1 MSRLSA
7 CPDVAREPYC
17 ALPDS
22 APSPREKALRIP
34 AKSRI
39 LNPTATPPE
48 ICPMNPE
55 VIVFILYLLCM
66 LGIGVFF
73 FFRDRKGGEKTFFLG
88 DRKMGA
94 WVGALSA
101 GASDMSAWV
110 LMGLPTSVYAF
121 GLGKIWIPVG
131 LVAGYTASWLIEAPR
146 LRRFSIVAGDAITI
160 PQYLSNR
167 FLAKSKA
174 LQVIC
179 AVVFLL
185 AYTVY
190 AASSIKACG
199 TLFHK
204 VIGMD
209 PMAAMFLAVFIIV
222 GYTFMG
228 GFSAVCWT
236 DFFQGL
242 LILGAMMLAPVFAFL
257 MLDFLGEHIDPAS
270 HYWNPAADWRDIVS
284 GLAWGLGYFG
294 MPHIIIRFM
303 SIKSQKTL
311 KRSAWIG
318 IAWTVLILIFAALIG
333 VVGRLDFG
341 MDADMAKNELV
352 FIQMVRRIF
361 PGVIS
366 GVLLSAVL
374 AASMSTADSQLLSA
388 SSSLASDVYKPIIR
402 RNQASDRELMWIGR
416 FVVLAVAVVAL
427 VLAANPNSGSIMG
440 LVENA
445 WGLFGAAFGPAILLS
460 LFWRKFNFAGA
471 IAGIVVGAA
480 VDIGWL
486 IFLKDT
492 GIYEILPGFAAGWL
506 AAFVAAKI
514 AGTPSEAVMRLYDDA
529 VAYVDIFAHDD

>member
-1 MSRLSA
+1 MS
-7 CPDVAREPYC
+7 
-17 ALPDS
+17 
-22 APSPREKALRIP
+22 
-34 AKSRI
+34 
-39 LNPTATPPE
+39 
-48 ICPMNPE
+48 PE

-66 LGIGVFF
+66 LSIGVFF
-73 FFRDRKGGEKTFFLG
+73 FIKDRKGGEKTFFLG

-110 LMGLPTSVYAF
+110 LMGFPTSIYAF

-131 LVAGYTASWLIEAPR
+131 LVAGYAASWLIEAPR
-146 LRRFSIVAGDAITI
+146 LRRFSIVSGDAITI

-209 PMAAMFLAVFIIV
+209 PMTAMYLAVFIIV

-236 DFFQGL
+236 DFFQGM
-242 LILGAMMLAPVFAFL
+242 LILGAMLLAPVFALFVL
-257 MLDFLGEHIDPAS
+257 EFSGEAIDASS
-270 HYWNPAADWRDIVS
+270 HYWNPAADWRDVVS

-303 SIKSQKTL
+303 SISSQKTL

-318 IAWTVLILIFAALIG
+318 ITWTVLILLFAVLIG

-341 MDADMAKNELV
+341 MDADMTKNELV
-352 FIQMVRRIF
+352 FVQMVRRIF

-366 GVLLSAVL
+366 GILLSAVL

-388 SSSLASDVYKPIIR
+388 SSSLASDVYKPIVR
-402 RNQASDRELMWIGR
+402 KNRASDRELMWVGR

-427 VLAANPNSGSIMG
+427 VIASNPNSGSIMG

-471 IAGIVVGAA
+471 VAGIVVGAA
-480 VDIGWL
+480 VDICWI
-486 IFLKDT
+486 IFLKQT
-492 GIYEILPGFAAGWL
+492 GVYEILPGFAAGAV
-506 AAFVAAKI
+506 AAFVAAKL
-514 AGTPSEAVMRLYDDA
+514 AGTPSEEVMKLYDDA
-529 VAYVDIFAHDD
+529 VAYDD